1 MSNFSLIDA
10 AWGKPHDRIPAWIMR
25 QGGRYLP
32 EYREIKKTHTFLDIC
47 RSPQL
52 MADVALQPV
61 DIIGVD
67 AAIIFSDIL
76 LPLEPLGI
84 KIGFDKSGA
93 KIMPLIRTDKDV
105 ASLREYNPE
114 DKLKIV
120 LEGISETKK
129 RLKGKLPLIGFC
141 GAPFT
146 LLHYMVEGKGNGGGA
161 EINRFIHDNQSAAEK
176 VLDLLSDILGEY
188 LKAQIKAGADIVQIF
203 DSRGEILSP
212 EDYQRFSLPYI
223 QKTLEKSKTP
233 DIPRIVFNPNCSPY
247 LELLAG
253 LDCEV
258 IGIDWRTDLK
268 RAFSI
273 LDGKTV
279 QGNLDPHLLLTSPRI
294 IQTEVMLLLNEVSDY
309 NRYIF
314 NLGHGIQPTTPV
326 DNARLVIET
335 VHTYNYKN
343 KGENK
348 IDSTTTS

>member
-10 AWGKPHDRIPAWIMR
+10 AWGKPHNHIPAWIMR
-25 QGGRYLP
+25 QAGRYLP
-32 EYREIKKTHTFLDIC
+32 QYQKIKETKTFLEIC

-52 MADVALQPV
+52 MADVTLQPV

-93 KIMPLIRTDKDV
+93 RISPLIRNDKDA
-105 ASLREYNPE
+105 ASLREYNPQE
-114 DKLKIV
+114 KLKIV
-120 LEGISETKK
+120 LDGISETKK
-129 RLKGKLPLIGFC
+129 RLNGNLPLIGFC

-146 LLHYMVEGKGNGGGA
+146 LLHYMVEGKGSGGGT
-161 EINRFIHDNQSAAEK
+161 EIKRFIHNNQSAAERT
-176 VLDLLSDILGEY
+176 LELLSSILGEY
-188 LKAQIKAGADIVQIF
+188 LKTQINAGADIIQIF
-203 DSRGEILSP
+203 DSRGGILSP
-212 EDYQRFSLPYI
+212 GDYQRFSLPYI
-223 QKTLEKSKTP
+223 QKMLDICKTP
-233 DIPRIVFNPNCSPY
+233 NIPRIVFNPNSSPY

-258 IGIDWRTDLK
+258 IGIDWRTDIR

-273 LDGKTV
+273 LDGKTI
-279 QGNLDPHLLLTSPRI
+279 QGNLDPHILLTTPDKIKSETNRMI
-294 IQTEVMLLLNEVSDY
+294 DEVPDF

-326 DNARLVIET
+326 ENARLVIET
-335 VHTYNYKN
+335 VHSYNLNNESKR
-343 KGENK
+343 K
-348 IDSTTTS
+348 IDTTTSS